1 MTESTTVLIAYDG
14 SAEARRGLDYAAA
27 LFTTSRLEVVTAY
40 EPVSRQ
46 AMKTA
51 GAPGMAVVDLTDD
64 GDSEDPAYTHAV
76 ETCREAAGVLRELGV
91 DCGAHLVETTTSIWS
106 AIVDAAFD
114 LGADVIVTGTR
125 ATGGMKG
132 FLQSSTS
139 ETVLHHS
146 GLPVLIVPPKNTRP
160 R

>member
-1 MTESTTVLIAYDG
+1 MQQSTTVLIAYDG
-14 SAEARRGLDYAAA
+14 SEEARRGLEYAVA
-27 LFTTSRLEVVTAY
+27 LFTGSSLEVVTAY
-40 EPVSRQ
+40 ESISRQ

-51 GAPGMAVVDLTDD
+51 GAPGVAVVDLTEDAA
-64 GDSEDPAYTHAV
+64 SEDPAYTEAMA
-76 ETCREAAGVLRELGV
+76 TCREGAEIIKQLGA

-125 ATGGMKG
+125 ATGGVKG

-139 ETVLHHS
+139 ETVLHNS